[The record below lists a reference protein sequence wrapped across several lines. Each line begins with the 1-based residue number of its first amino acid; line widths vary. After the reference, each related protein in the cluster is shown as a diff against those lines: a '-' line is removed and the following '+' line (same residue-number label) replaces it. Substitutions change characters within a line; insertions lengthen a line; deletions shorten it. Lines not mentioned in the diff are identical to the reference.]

1 MWWAKLWAWTCRVAE
16 PAGLSKARRGVSR
29 ELLRYLAAGLAN
41 TAVGYGVFLFLH
53 AVAGVAPHAANA
65 ASYGVGLLAA
75 LVLNRYFVFRGARI
89 TSMAVSRFAAGFGFA
104 YALNWLVLSVGL
116 SLGLPRRPA
125 PDRGDGRLHLELLC
139 HQPDVGVA
147 RARDRPMN
155 HSHIQPEPMGVDL
168 AWILV
173 IGVLSRVW
181 VFGVAWLFNFHFG
194 MGREP
199 LSLLCSWDCGWYQSI
214 ADTDTT

>member
-116 SLGLPRRPA
+116 SLGLPPWLA
-125 PDRGDGRLHLELLC
+125 
-139 HQPDVGVA
+139 QIVA
-147 RARDRPMN
+147 MVAYTLSFYAINRMWVWRARETGP
-155 HSHIQPEPMGVDL
+155 
-168 AWILV
+168 
-173 IGVLSRVW
+173 
-181 VFGVAWLFNFHFG
+181 
-194 MGREP
+194 
-199 LSLLCSWDCGWYQSI
+199 
-214 ADTDTT
+214 